1 MSNPV
6 FFVEPG
12 SLDPLGQ
19 GDAVTITGTEGRHAA
34 TVKRLRPGEP
44 VDLVDG
50 RGARGQGRVARA
62 EGDLLGVVL
71 DTVER
76 EPRPPYRLI
85 LVQALAKGDR
95 DELAAEAATEL
106 GADAVIPWQA
116 ERSIVRWKAE
126 RGAKSLAKWRS
137 VVSAAAKQSRRAWV
151 PEVEEAHDGAALAAR
166 IGQAAL
172 AVVLHEDAV
181 DGVSSLLEDFTAV
194 EPPLDSEVLFLV
206 GPEGGISPAE
216 LDRFVSAGA
225 KLGLLAPHVLRS
237 STAGPAALAIAGD
250 RLGRWAG
257 DVGVRRR

>member
-6 FFVEPG
+6 FFVATR
-12 SLDPLGQ
+12 SLEALGA
-19 GDAVTITGTEGRHAA
+19 GDTVTITGTEGRHAA
-34 TVKRLRPGEP
+34 TVKRLTPGEP
-44 VDLVDG
+44 VDVVDG
-50 RGARGQGRVARA
+50 RGARGRGRVARA
-62 EGDLLGVVL
+62 EGELLAVVL

-76 EPRPPYRLI
+76 EPRPPYRLV

-95 DELAAEAATEL
+95 DELAAESATEL

-116 ERSIVRWKAE
+116 ERSIVRWKGE

-151 PEVEEAHDGAALAAR
+151 PEVEETHDGAALAER
-166 IGQAAL
+166 VGRAAL

-181 DGVSSLLEDFTAV
+181 HSLGSLLDDFVAG
-194 EPPLDSEVLFLV
+194 EPPLDGEVLFLV
-206 GPEGGISPAE
+206 GPEGGISPQE
-216 LDRFVSAGA
+216 LDRFTSAGA

-250 RLGRWAG
+250 RLGRWPA
-257 DVGVRRR
+257 RA

>member
-12 SLDPLGQ
+12 SLEALGQ
-19 GDAVTITGTEGRHAA
+19 GDTVTVTGAEARHAA
-34 TVKRLRPGEP
+34 TVRRLAAGER

-50 RGARGQGRVARA
+50 RGARGRGRVARA
-62 EGDLLGVVL
+62 EGALLGVVL
-71 DTVER
+71 ESVER
-76 EPRPPYRLI
+76 EPRQPYRLV

-116 ERSIVRWKAE
+116 ERSIVRWKGE

-151 PEVEEAHDGAALAAR
+151 PEVEEAHDGVALAAR
-166 IGQAAL
+166 IEKAAL
-172 AVVLHEDAV
+172 AVVLHEDAAET
-181 DGVSSLLEDFTAV
+181 VSSLLDDFTAGA
-194 EPPLDSEVLFLV
+194 PPLDGEVLFLV

-216 LDRFVSAGA
+216 LDRFLSAGA
-225 KLGLLAPHVLRS
+225 RLGLLAPHVLRS

-250 RLGRWAG
+250 RLGRWPA
-257 DVGVRRR
+257 RA